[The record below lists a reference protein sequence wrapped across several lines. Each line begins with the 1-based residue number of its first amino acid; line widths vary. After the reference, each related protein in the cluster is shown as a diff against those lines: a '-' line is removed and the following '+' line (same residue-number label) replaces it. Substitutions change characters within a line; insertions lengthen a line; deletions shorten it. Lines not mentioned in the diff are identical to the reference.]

1 MMSERKPQSKGAA
14 VITTVQ
20 LSQQLRSELERVAR
34 LNDRSVSAEIRVALR
49 NHLREYGPPALEP
62 GDSPFPE
69 AA

>member
-1 MMSERKPQSKGAA
+1 MMDERETSVKRISLVADPRLYA
-14 VITTVQ
+14 
-20 LSQQLRSELERVAR
+20 ELERAAR
-34 LNDRSVSAEIRVALR
+34 LNERSVSAEVRVALR